1 MSFALFRRL
10 APSQAPPQKGLHR
23 RLAPSQAPLKSGL
36 RRRLA
41 PSHPPPQKG
50 LHRRLAPALAP
61 SLASFQALCLCASL
75 TACGGPQAVIRR
87 ADELPA
93 PPASRGFLKLTTCE
107 PQVKVYVDGRFKGH
121 VGDYPFKALLLPRG
135 EHRLELRRAGHMSL
149 YLLIEVSPERPVEVS
164 EQPTPLPPSPPQPSL

>member
-1 MSFALFRRL
+1 MSFALCRRL

-50 LHRRLAPALAP
+50 LHRRLAP
-61 SLASFQALCLCASL
+61 SLASFQTLCLCASL